1 MGKER
6 FNPNNLYALLP
17 ELTKLVP
24 EGVLN
29 RATHD
34 GQFEIPTTGPGRY
47 SLPNALRKLQGPPK
61 FTK

>member
-1 MGKER
+1 MEKQR
-6 FNPNNLYALLP
+6 YNPDNLYTLLP
-17 ELTKLVP
+17 KLAQVVP

-47 SLPNALRKLQGPPK
+47 SLPNALRKLQGP
-61 FTK
+61 FTYSK